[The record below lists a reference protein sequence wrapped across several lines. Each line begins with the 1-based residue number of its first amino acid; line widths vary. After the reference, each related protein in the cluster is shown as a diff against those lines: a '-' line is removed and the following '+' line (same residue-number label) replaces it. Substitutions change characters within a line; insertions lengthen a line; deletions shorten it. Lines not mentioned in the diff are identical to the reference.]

1 MKLVIP
7 KSKYQNKA
15 IQKYYEP
22 FVVPALNISYPHADK
37 LRKSFTGNFDWLVV
51 TSQNAVNSLSL
62 AGINPYKRFKVAAVG
77 KKTAEACNEQLGLSV
92 DFVPNVESANGILAD
107 NPISGKVL
115 LPNSNLAPKTL
126 ADGLTEQGCEVN
138 SITAYD
144 VEIIKDR
151 KQKAEIQQLLKARE
165 IAGFYC
171 TSPSVASCYLWLSS
185 GFHEKVSFQAIG
197 ETTEKFLDKELG
209 KDS

>member
-15 IQKYYEP
+15 IQKYYDP
-22 FVVPALNISYPHADK
+22 FLVPALDISFPYGK
-37 LRKSFTGNFDWLVV
+37 ELRKSFTGNFNWLVI
-51 TSQNAVNSLSL
+51 TSQNTVNALSL
-62 AGINPYKRFKVAAVG
+62 AEVNPYKKFKVAAVG
-77 KKTAEACNEQLGLSV
+77 EKTAKAFTEQLGLPV
-92 DFVPNVESANGILAD
+92 DFVPSMESAKGILAN
-107 NPISGKVL
+107 NPIFGKVL

-126 ADGLTEQGCEVN
+126 ADGLTKQGCEVDT
-138 SITAYD
+138 ITAYD

-151 KQKAEIQQLLKARE
+151 KQKAEIQQLLRAKE

-197 ETTEKFLDKELG
+197 ETTQKFLAKELG
-209 KDS
+209 KDN